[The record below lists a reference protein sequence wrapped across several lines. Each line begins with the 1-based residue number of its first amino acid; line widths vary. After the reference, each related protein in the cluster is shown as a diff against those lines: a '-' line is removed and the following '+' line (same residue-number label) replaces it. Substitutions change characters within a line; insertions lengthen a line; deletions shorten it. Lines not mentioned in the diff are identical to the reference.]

1 MSRTTLAE
9 PTSPFDNPERPSRL
23 VLQSNFEGFVQLSVA
38 KEVRDDLDESELSI
52 CRECH
57 SLIVYEPAWPEL
69 PKKCDRCY

>member
-1 MSRTTLAE
+1 M
-9 PTSPFDNPERPSRL
+9 
-23 VLQSNFEGFVQLSVA
+23 QSNFEGFVQLSVA